1 MHGLTYKE
9 DLLEIEYTRAE
20 GGHGTVRF
28 DVRGFFPVPKAQF
41 KKILTKIVALDDKR
55 LEHREHLVRS
65 FEEMIIENEE
75 EAKVQAKIYVDYQT
89 HAAEEKAFA
98 KKPFHTDGSRV
109 TDEEFKEMMKKV
121 RHYRAVS
128 RDAKDKGNRLLKE
141 NEKLQNHIDIIQE
154 FRW

>member
-28 DVRGFFPVPKAQF
+28 DVRGFFPVPKAQ
-41 KKILTKIVALDDKR
+41 
-55 LEHREHLVRS
+55 
-65 FEEMIIENEE
+65 
-75 EAKVQAKIYVDYQT
+75 AKIYTDYRT
-89 HAAEEKAFA
+89 HAAEEEAFA
-98 KKPFHTDGSRV
+98 KNPFHTDGSRV

-141 NEKLQNHIDIIQE
+141 NEKLQNHIDILQE
-154 FRW
+154 LRW

>member
-1 MHGLTYKE
+1 MQYI
-9 DLLEIEYTRAE
+9 DDVLEVKYRRPE
-20 GGHGTVRF
+20 GGGGTARF

-65 FEEMIIENEE
+65 FEEMITENEK
-75 EAKVQAKIYVDYQT
+75 EATAQAKIYIDYRT
-89 HAAEEKAFA
+89 HAAEEEAFA

-109 TDEEFKEMMKKV
+109 TDDEFKEMMKKV

-141 NEKLQNHIDIIQE
+141 NEKLQNHIGILQE
-154 FRW
+154 LRW